1 MTIALHTVAT
11 FPRRLAWTADP
22 GGSQT
27 AYLRGEFAGRILVN
41 LDGSYVAFD
50 GRSTPV
56 GRYETLREAKRAV
69 GDIARGAAVTRA
81 ERMNRIAQ
89 PVASATGVIS
99 IALLIAAG
107 AEAVLPV
114 V

>member
-1 MTIALHTVAT
+1 MTIALPAVTT

-22 GGSQT
+22 RGSHT
-27 AYLRGEFAGRILVN
+27 ASLRGEFAGRILEN
-41 LDGSYVAFD
+41 PDGSFVGFD

-69 GDIARGAAVTRA
+69 GDIARGVATTRA
-81 ERMNRIAQ
+81 ERMNRIAR

-99 IALLIAAG
+99 VALLIAAG